1 MMTIKINIIKG
12 IWILFCLFIFFE
24 SCNNKDKLVGEYYL
38 SDEMKQT
45 VPFDGS
51 ETITFIDGEDTIVFD
66 RGERNIFIP
75 TLRISPNEYTYG
87 EYDDTKFIT
96 NDGKY
101 NILFFLQTTYY
112 NSYPGRG
119 KIIWEEIEDNI
130 LKSKGLFLF
139 NIPLSTAT
147 LDQGQWFLDEMEIRG
162 VNYTNVYCDSV
173 SFDGGYTWPKEPK
186 TVYYTKESG
195 IIKIEFTQGNT
206 WELLKIDWN

>member
-1 MMTIKINIIKG
+1 MKSKYKNG
-12 IWILFCLFIFFE
+12 ILLLLLLIGF

-38 SDEMKQT
+38 TKEMKQT

-51 ETITFIDGEDTIVFD
+51 ETLYYIDGEDTIVFD
-66 RGERNIFIP
+66 QGERSIFIP
-75 TLRISPNEYTYG
+75 TVRISPNEYTYG
-87 EYDDTKFIT
+87 EYDDTEFKT

-147 LDQGQWFLDEMEIRG
+147 LEQGQLFVDEMEVHG

-173 SFDGGYTWPKEPK
+173 SFNVGYTWPNEPK

-206 WELLKIDWN
+206 WELLKIDWD